1 MIHKLGGNK
10 MKYLPLGNQDFKE
23 LIENNYIYVD
33 KTKWI
38 YDLLKV
44 PKGIYFLSRP
54 RRFGKTLTIST
65 LHHLFKGNE
74 ELFKNTFIYDKWNF
88 QERPVIRL
96 NMNEVNSIKNTEVFE
111 DELLR
116 IIKNQAEINNV
127 TLSESLYS
135 AAFQE
140 LIANLDNPAVLIDE
154 YDKPIL
160 SNIHKPEYV
169 DQIREILKEFYG
181 AIKTK
186 ESNLSFIFI
195 TGISKFSKMS
205 IFSELNNLTDLTL
218 RKDYADMLGLTDD
231 EIDTYFRE
239 YIEKVKK
246 EQNMTE
252 SDFRNRLKDYYNGF
266 SFDGEHF
273 LYNPYSILNFFA
285 TSEFRNYWFES
296 GTPSHLIELIKS
308 EMLKSTD
315 FVNKRVGIDFTSRK
329 PIESTSPE
337 SFLFQA
343 GYLTIK
349 ESRERV
355 YVLDYPNN
363 EVRSSFNS
371 LFLDS
376 IYDIENESAIIDDIW
391 IGFENNDFAMVFEQF
406 QQTFSQIP
414 YPLYKNEQENI
425 YHIVLLTLLWATG
438 IKTTAEDI
446 NNLGR
451 SDIVIEFDNDVYIL
465 ELKRDSADKA
475 LQQIKD
481 KEYYKKYTG
490 KNRSIS
496 LVGIEIDDDKRN
508 LKDYKLEQ
516 IS

>member
-1 MIHKLGGNK
+1 
-10 MKYLPLGNQDFKE
+10 MKKLPLGKQDFQD
-23 LIENNYIYVD
+23 LIEGDFIYVD

-38 YDLLKV
+38 YQMLEDDV
-44 PKGIYFLSRP
+44 PYFLSRP

-65 LHHLFKGNE
+65 IHHLFRGRE
-74 ELFKNTFIYDKWNF
+74 ELFKNTFIYDKWEF

-111 DELLR
+111 NELLR

-127 TLSESLYS
+127 NLSESLYS

-140 LIANLDNPAVLIDE
+140 LIANLDKPAILIDE

-169 DQIREILKEFYG
+169 DRIREILKEFYG

-218 RKDYADMLGLTDD
+218 RKDYADMLGLTDE

-239 YIEKVKK
+239 YIEKVKNEK
-246 EQNMTE
+246 NMTE
-252 SDFRNRLKDYYNGF
+252 SKFWTRLKDYYNGF
-266 SFDGEHF
+266 SFDGQHF

-308 EMLKSTD
+308 KMLKSTD
-315 FVNKRVGIDFTSRK
+315 FVNKRVGIDFTSRR

-349 ESRERV
+349 DQEDEFYS
-355 YVLDYPNN
+355 LDYPNM
-363 EVRSSFNS
+363 EVKSSFNS

-376 IYDIENESAIIDDIW
+376 IYDLKNEADLRYNVKK
-391 IGFENNDFAMVFEQF
+391 GLKNKDFQTIFEQF
-406 QQTFSQIP
+406 QQSFSQIP

-508 LKDYKLEQ
+508 LKDYKIEQ